1 MDSSF
6 HVNGIMVPTWSVVI
20 CSFPIKEES
29 VEHPMT
35 IAVDLAKSVF
45 EVAVSRE
52 PGRVCERKRLTRGQ
66 MSSFFVNRPAAT
78 VLEACGTAH
87 FWGRLLRGFGHRVL
101 LLPAQHVCRYR
112 LRDKTDHA
120 DTLAL
125 LEAHRNEKIVPVPV
139 KDLPQQSIAAL
150 HRIRT
155 GWIATRTAR
164 LNTIRGLL
172 RELGLVIPLGAKLVL
187 PRLSQALSDPQG
199 SIPESLHPILLAAA
213 AEIRTLE
220 QNIQQLERQLETLS
234 RSLPAASSL
243 RSVPGI
249 GLLTATALI
258 ASIGDP
264 ARFRSGR
271 RLSSCLGLVPR
282 EHSSGSSRHLGSITK
297 RGDPYLRTLLTHGAR
312 SVLWAAKN
320 DKNPDPLRRWAL
332 TVQARRGHNK
342 ATIALANKLARIAWA
357 VWSKNT
363 AYQPNTAQTV
373 S

>member
-1 MDSSF
+1 
-6 HVNGIMVPTWSVVI
+6 
-20 CSFPIKEES
+20 

-45 EVAVSRE
+45 EIAVSKD
-52 PGRVCERKRLTRGQ
+52 PGRVCQRRRLTRGQ
-66 MSSFFVNRPAAT
+66 MASFFANRPAAT
-78 VLEACGTAH
+78 VLMEACGTAH

-112 LRDKTDHA
+112 LRDKTDAA
-120 DTLAL
+120 DVLAL

-139 KDLPQQSIAAL
+139 KDLPQQAIAAL
-150 HRIRT
+150 HRIRS
-155 GWIATRTAR
+155 GWLATRTAR

-172 RELGLVIPLGAKLVL
+172 RELGINIPLGAKLVL

-199 SIPESLHPILLAAA
+199 SIPDSLHPVLLAAA

-220 QNIQQLERQLETLS
+220 QNILQVERLLETLS
-234 RSLPAASSL
+234 RSLPAVSAL

-258 ASIGDP
+258 ASVGDP
-264 ARFRSGR
+264 SRFRSGR

-282 EHSSGSSRHLGSITK
+282 EHSSGCSRHLGSITK

-312 SVLWAAKN
+312 SVLWAAKH
-320 DKNPDPLRRWAL
+320 DKHPDALRRWAL
-332 TVQARRGHNK
+332 SVQARRGHNR

-363 AYQPNTAQTV
+363 LYQPRTAEAV